1 MGVVMDVPFFAN
13 CVARISVA
21 VRAAL
26 GSSGSVAVLSFA
38 LASSASAQT
47 AGPEEVIVTGQRLG
61 IETAQE
67 IKRNAEQIVDSVA
80 AVDISALP
88 DRTVTEALQRV
99 PGITIDRMFQP
110 GDTNRFSA
118 EGSSVLI
125 RGLTQVRSEL
135 NGRDVFSARN
145 TRALS
150 FDDVPAELM
159 AGVDVYKNPSA
170 DMIEGGLAGTVNLR
184 TRRPFDADDRQFG
197 VSGSLNYGDFV
208 EETKPQASMLLSDRW
223 QTGIGEIGV
232 LAHVAYSELAT
243 RTDSIQYGRPFRRAA
258 SEVGNPTNVEQN
270 CVDMTG
276 GPAFPC
282 VYIPQGTRWSE
293 LDFDRERLG
302 YSAAIQWAPNDA
314 VQVYAQALRSDYK
327 MNWVEHSA
335 WFQDWVYDLQPA
347 PGTAFA
353 FDSRGVF
360 QSGTFVTTGG
370 NAFDRGVGTGTTTR
384 TAKTHQV
391 TSDYS
396 VGVKVDATER
406 LALRADV
413 QYVKATANN
422 NDLTVNSQSRPP
434 TLTLDMSGSLPQV
447 SAPTDYFGQR
457 GNYFW
462 AAAMDDTQKNE
473 GSEFAVRFD
482 GEYSLETGWLNSIQA
497 GVRYADRKATNR
509 DTGYNWAPITETWNG
524 ASSLSMLDTVL
535 TEQSTFFSF
544 DNFYRGRTNLPSG
557 IWVANESLARNLT
570 GSSATIVQSAER
582 GGFFV
587 WAPDKFRESDIN
599 EQQEKS
605 LAGFGMLRFGSDIG
619 SMALDGNIGARVVRI
634 EREAAGFVQLPLV
647 GGNVDPEFVA
657 QYGTGLWQPV
667 SVEDEDTYVLPS
679 LNLRL
684 KLTPDLQARLA
695 VSKAIANPAF
705 DKQRATTTLG
715 VDLNEPDRNQI
726 VGFTGSGG
734 NPLLKP
740 MQAIQYDGSL
750 EWYFA
755 PAGSLTGTVFYKDV
769 KDYFI
774 SGTSIQDYFGL
785 QWEVESTVNGEQG
798 VIKGLEVGYSQ
809 FFDRLPGFL
818 RGLGAQANFT
828 YVESAGSPGPTAGE
842 TTVPGL
848 PLEGLSKTSYNLI
861 AMYQRGRVEARL
873 AYNWRER
880 YLLTTVDG
888 DDKGTVWN
896 DDFGQLDGSVFVRFN
911 DNLQVGLEA
920 NNLTNTTQKL
930 LVGPYKYKNDGPDY
944 NDGYVDHRLYQ
955 NGWFTYDRRVA
966 LTVRLTF

>member
-13 CVARISVA
+13 SVSRISVA

-47 AGPEEVIVTGQRLG
+47 AGPEEVIVTGQRLS

-118 EGSSVLI
+118 EGSGVLI

-276 GPAFPC
+276 GPAFSC

-314 VQVYAQALRSDYK
+314 VEVYAQALRSDYK

-347 PGTAFA
+347 PGTAFT

-396 VGVKVDATER
+396 IGVKVDATER
-406 LALRADV
+406 LALSADV

-497 GVRYADRKATNR
+497 GVRYADREATNR

-535 TEQSTFFSF
+535 TEQSTFFGF

-557 IWVANESLARNLT
+557 IWVANESLVRNLT

-605 LAGFGMLRFGSDIG
+605 LAGFGMLRFGGDIG

-634 EREAAGFVQLPLV
+634 EREAAGFVQLPLI

-679 LNLRL
+679 LEPAFEADAGPASAARGVEGDRESDLRQATCNDNAGRGSERAGPQSDRWIHGFRRQSVAEANASDSIRRFPRMVFRAIGFVDRYRL
-684 KLTPDLQARLA
+684 LQGREGLLHQWHVHSGLLRSAVGSREHREWRARCHQGIGSRLRAVLRSLAWVLEGSGRTGELHVRRKRRLA
-695 VSKAIANPAF
+695 
-705 DKQRATTTLG
+705 
-715 VDLNEPDRNQI
+715 
-726 VGFTGSGG
+726 GSDGG
-734 NPLLKP
+734 G
-740 MQAIQYDGSL
+740 D
-750 EWYFA
+750 
-755 PAGSLTGTVFYKDV
+755 
-769 KDYFI
+769 
-774 SGTSIQDYFGL
+774 
-785 QWEVESTVNGEQG
+785 NGAR
-798 VIKGLEVGYSQ
+798 VAA
-809 FFDRLPGFL
+809 
-818 RGLGAQANFT
+818 RGL
-828 YVESAGSPGPTAGE
+828 VEDELQLGRDVSARS
-842 TTVPGL
+842 
-848 PLEGLSKTSYNLI
+848 
-861 AMYQRGRVEARL
+861 GRSSFGIQLAR
-873 AYNWRER
+873 A
-880 YLLTTVDG
+880 VSAD
-888 DDKGTVWN
+888 
-896 DDFGQLDGSVFVRFN
+896 
-911 DNLQVGLEA
+911 
-920 NNLTNTTQKL
+920 
-930 LVGPYKYKNDGPDY
+930 
-944 NDGYVDHRLYQ
+944 
-955 NGWFTYDRRVA
+955 DRRW
-966 LTVRLTF
+966 RRQGNGMER